1 MKVARKNQATKNEVE
16 GIREDGL
23 SAEEIHD
30 AVDKRKTFLFFKKK
44 TVLFE
49 TLKASGLIVDKGN
62 GEYDVSKLSMII
74 GEHVGANYKL
84 DRQTSDFK
92 ALAEITKTTS
102 ALAAATEL
110 KNLSEQEA
118 KMLVEM
124 CGYKVEGKNW
134 GKAILA
140 ATAGALVTGLS
151 AAGSAATNKNMY

>member
-1 MKVARKNQATKNEVE
+1 
-16 GIREDGL
+16 
-23 SAEEIHD
+23 
-30 AVDKRKTFLFFKKK
+30 
-44 TVLFE
+44 
-49 TLKASGLIVDKGN
+49 
-62 GEYDVSKLSMII
+62 MII

-124 CGYKVEGKNW
+124 CGYKVEGKNC

-151 AAGSAATNKNMY
+151 AAGSAATNKNMYQIQK